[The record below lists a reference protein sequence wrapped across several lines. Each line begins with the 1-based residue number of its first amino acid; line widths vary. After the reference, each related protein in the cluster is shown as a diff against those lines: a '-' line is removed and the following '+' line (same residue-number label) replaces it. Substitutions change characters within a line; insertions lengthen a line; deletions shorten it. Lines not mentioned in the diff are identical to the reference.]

1 MEWMWQKDEFHIY
14 IWCKQISCGH
24 SGNEPDSYTSW
35 QKIQL
40 LHLTD
45 GWERKEPT
53 KVADASIHM
62 PVYFSERGSWNGAWK
77 STIFMR
83 KSTAKHVQLVTYKM
97 ELTAKCWNANA
108 LMLSVNEQKLLAEQ
122 NEWQKL

>member
-1 MEWMWQKDEFHIY
+1 MWHKDEFHIY
-14 IWCKQISCGH
+14 IWCKQIFFFCGH

-35 QKIQL
+35 QQIQ

-62 PVYFSERGSWNGAWK
+62 PVVYISPISVPEMEHENQQYLWG
-77 STIFMR
+77 
-83 KSTAKHVQLVTYKM
+83 KSTAKQVQLVTYKM
-97 ELTAKCWNANA
+97 ELTTKCWNANA
-108 LMLSVNEQKLLAEQ
+108 LMLSVNEQKLLQ
-122 NEWQKL
+122 S